1 MSSVEVVPYSL
12 ADAEAELVSVNAAIS
27 SLYAS
32 IASGS
37 GVTKMTVGSREF
49 SRTYEMSSPEALLKF
64 LQERAAYLRNYIAT
78 FTVTSSSIPKFNP
91 FSNIPMIF
99 RKNQ

>member
-1 MSSVEVVPYSL
+1 MSCTEVITLSL
-12 ADAEAELVSVNAAIS
+12 ADAEAELVFVNAAIS
-27 SLYAS
+27 SLYTS
-32 IASGS
+32 IASGG

-49 SRTYEMSSPEALLKF
+49 SRVYEMDSPQELLSF
-64 LQERAAYLRNYIAT
+64 LQTRAAYLRNYIAT
-78 FTVTSSSIPKFNP
+78 FAVTSSSIPKFNT